1 MGRKG
6 IEMGILLGA
15 EDAAEHTGVLD
26 LNWLPAIT
34 TLVVFLLAFGFL
46 YVKVWPKIVG
56 GLEQREA
63 KIREDIE
70 SAEMAR
76 EQAKAALAAYEE
88 ELAGA
93 REEASKIIAKAKVDA
108 TAVAEQLRTRNE
120 TKLAEMTDRATR
132 ELETAKRT
140 ALAELHGEAANL
152 AAEIAGKILQR
163 QITPQD
169 QQRLI
174 DESLRELT
182 SLRSP

>member
-1 MGRKG
+1 MFA
-6 IEMGILLGA
+6 LLAA
-15 EDAAEHTGVLD
+15 EDAPEHAEVLA
-26 LNWLPAIT
+26 LNWMPAVT
-34 TLVVFLLAFGFL
+34 TLVVFLIAFGFL
-46 YVKVWPKIVG
+46 YVKVWPKIIKA
-56 GLEQREA
+56 LDDRER

-70 SAEMAR
+70 SAETAR

-93 REEASKIIAKAKVDA
+93 REEAGKIIAKAKVDA
-108 TAVAEQLRTRNE
+108 KAVAEQLRTRNE
-120 TKLAEMTDRATR
+120 TELTEMRDRATR
-132 ELETAKRT
+132 EIETAKRI
-140 ALAELHGEAANL
+140 ALTELHGEAANL

>member
-6 IEMGILLGA
+6 IEMGILLAA
-15 EDAAEHTGVLD
+15 EDAPEHAGVLD

-46 YVKVWPKIVG
+46 YVKVWPKIIKA
-56 GLEQREA
+56 LDDRER
-63 KIREDIE
+63 KIRDDIE
-70 SAEMAR
+70 AAETAR

-93 REEASKIIAKAKVDA
+93 REEAGKIIAKAKVDA
-108 TAVAEQLRTRNE
+108 KAVAEQLRTRNE
-120 TKLAEMTDRATR
+120 TDLAEMRDRATR
-132 ELETAKRT
+132 EIENAKRT
-140 ALAELHGEAANL
+140 ALTELHGEAANL

-174 DESLRELT
+174 DESLRELA

>member
-1 MGRKG
+1 MT
-6 IEMGILLGA
+6 LLAA
-15 EDAAEHTGVLD
+15 EDVEHAEVLG
-26 LNWLPAIT
+26 LNWMPAVT
-34 TLVVFLLAFGFL
+34 TLVVFLVAFGFL
-46 YVKVWPKIVG
+46 YIKVWPKIIKA
-56 GLEQREA
+56 LDDRER
-63 KIREDIE
+63 KIREEIE
-70 SAEMAR
+70 SAEEAR

-108 TAVAEQLRTRNE
+108 KAVAEQLRTRNE
-120 TKLAEMTDRATR
+120 TDLAEMRDRATR
-132 ELETAKRT
+132 EIENAKRT
-140 ALAELHGEAANL
+140 ALTELHGEAANL

>member
-1 MGRKG
+1 MFT
-6 IEMGILLGA
+6 LLAA
-15 EDAAEHTGVLD
+15 EDAPEHAEVLA
-26 LNWLPAIT
+26 LNWMPAVT
-34 TLVVFLLAFGFL
+34 TLVVFLVAFGFL
-46 YVKVWPKIVG
+46 YIKVWPKIIKA
-56 GLEQREA
+56 LDDRER

-70 SAEMAR
+70 AAETAR
-76 EQAKAALAAYEE
+76 EQARAALGAYEE

-93 REEASKIIAKAKVDA
+93 RKEASKIIAKAKVDA
-108 TAVAEQLRTRNE
+108 KAVAEQLRTRNE
-120 TKLAEMTDRATR
+120 TDLAEMRDRATR
-132 ELETAKRT
+132 ELENAKRT

-163 QITPQD
+163 QITAQD

>member
-1 MGRKG
+1 MLT
-6 IEMGILLGA
+6 LLAA
-15 EDAAEHTGVLD
+15 EDAVEHAEVLA
-26 LNWLPAIT
+26 LNWLPAVT

-63 KIREDIE
+63 KIRQEIE
-70 SAEMAR
+70 SAEAAR
-76 EQAKAALAAYEE
+76 EQAKAALAEYQR
-88 ELAGA
+88 ELSGA
-93 REEASKIIAKAKVDA
+93 RDEANQMITKAKTDA
-108 TAVAEQLRTRNE
+108 KAVAEQLRARNE
-120 TKLAEMTDRATR
+120 TELAQMR
-132 ELETAKRT
+132 ERVAREIDNAKRA

-163 QITPQD
+163 EISSQD

-182 SLRSP
+182 SARGG